1 MFGIKLDLTFIL
13 VCIIVWDMEI
23 FYQGLIIF
31 EVLLWSWDRKWD
43 HKKQKPNITVE

>member
-13 VCIIVWDMEI
+13 VCIIDWDMEM

-43 HKKQKPNITVE
+43 HKKPKA